1 MLSIIIPTHNEE
13 NYLPKLLK
21 CIKKQDHKDYEII
34 VGDSFSTDKTIKIA
48 RNYGCRIIKDLVQS
62 GGPARGRNSGAKKAR
77 GEMLLFLDADSMID
91 ASFISTA
98 LKEMKE
104 RSLDVAGIFIDPI
117 GNKSADKF
125 LLGTFNFWIFIYV

>member
-62 GGPARGRNSGAKKAR
+62 GGPSKGQKTWGEKKNREERNLYLGWLNTFLAVAYCSDLTRLKKKNAL
-77 GEMLLFLDADSMID
+77 GSFFFLPRC
-91 ASFISTA
+91 FCPW
-98 LKEMKE
+98 L
-104 RSLDVAGIFIDPI
+104 
-117 GNKSADKF
+117 
-125 LLGTFNFWIFIYV
+125 